1 MWSTD
6 TDDFGFVNA
15 IVNGNLRLHIVPG
28 TVKNAESVPVVV
40 ALLNRAEAAEAKV
53 HDIQA
58 ALTDYER
65 RATSL
70 LEVMR
75 VAGCLEGK

>member
-1 MWSTD
+1 MGIYHD
-6 TDDFGFVNA
+6 NE
-15 IVNGNLRLHIVPG
+15 
-28 TVKNAESVPVVV
+28 AESHALSEIHCICADAGIEPGHVVKRV
-40 ALLNRAEAAEAKV
+40 QELAARALAAEAKV
-53 HDIQA
+53 RDIQA

>member
-1 MWSTD
+1 MWT
-6 TDDFGFVNA
+6 TENDDYGYPCA
-15 IVNGNLRLHIVPG
+15 IVNGDLRLHIVPG
-28 TVKNAESVPVVV
+28 TVKNAESLPVVV

-53 HDIQA
+53 RDIQA